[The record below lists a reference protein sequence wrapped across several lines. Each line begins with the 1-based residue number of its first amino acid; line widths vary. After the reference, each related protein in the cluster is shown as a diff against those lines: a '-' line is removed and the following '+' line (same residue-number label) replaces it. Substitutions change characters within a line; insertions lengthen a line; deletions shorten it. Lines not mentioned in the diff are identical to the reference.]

1 MLVVIEATLD
11 REELIFIDKPAFPLD
26 QVACMTS
33 IITTLLFLLRPTSS
47 DIFFEAGGKYGSDGY
62 SGTKVA

>member
-47 DIFFEAGGKYGSDGY
+47 DIFFEAGGSDGY